1 MVGGFPCLRE
11 TQDIAGLQLTEPA
24 PQALQALLFL
34 FEFRERE
41 LFPGYFL
48 GDLLLELAAIR
59 HELGPLLQPGRFVG
73 TPEGVRALVSRCGV
87 HQCPGA
93 PALGDKLLGPGQS
106 VVEGRMDRQD
116 PRSRGQRNGA
126 NPAEFTPNSYP
137 MPGRLRRNLDEDQQ
151 PTFINHN
158 SKCSSCYIGAV
169 NVSETAGS
177 AHLAAVQRWP
187 LYAAGFT
194 TAFGAHAVAAGLGAE
209 SADIGLSL
217 LGLGILLA
225 LYDIAEVFLKP
236 VFGALS
242 DRIGPKP
249 VIVGGLVAFS
259 VASLIGLWADQS
271 AMLAAARLGQ
281 GMAASAF
288 SPASSA
294 GVARLAGGKTG
305 HYFGRYGSWK
315 GLGYAIG
322 PLLGALAIMAGGFA
336 LLFLILSA
344 LGLVVAAWAAYAVP
358 SLAPLPRPR
367 YTIVDVW
374 RQSTERS
381 FLGPTL
387 VLAAATGALG
397 AAVGFL
403 PALAA
408 REGLGTAGSV
418 AVVTVLAVASSLIQP
433 RIGGLRDRGLLA
445 DKPGMVAGLVAIAL
459 GTLMAGLLPGAGWT
473 YCAAILI
480 GLGIGIATPL
490 AFAHLADSTPP
501 ERLGRTLGSAELGRE
516 LGDAGGPLL
525 VGGVAVAAGLPW
537 GLGAL
542 ALAVGAAAFAAPATP
557 AASPAKNGGAS
568 APPASR

>member
-1 MVGGFPCLRE
+1 MKAPEALPFPLR
-11 TQDIAGLQLTEPA
+11 A
-24 PQALQALLFL
+24 
-34 FEFRERE
+34 
-41 LFPGYFL
+41 
-48 GDLLLELAAIR
+48 
-59 HELGPLLQPGRFVG
+59 
-73 TPEGVRALVSRCGV
+73 S
-87 HQCPGA
+87 
-93 PALGDKLLGPGQS
+93 
-106 VVEGRMDRQD
+106 
-116 PRSRGQRNGA
+116 
-126 NPAEFTPNSYP
+126 
-137 MPGRLRRNLDEDQQ
+137 
-151 PTFINHN
+151 
-158 SKCSSCYIGAV
+158 
-169 NVSETAGS
+169 
-177 AHLAAVQRWP
+177 QRWP

-217 LGLGILLA
+217 LALGILLA

-242 DRIGPKP
+242 DHIGPKP
-249 VIVGGLVAFS
+249 VIAGGLLAFS
-259 VASLIGLWADQS
+259 AASLIGLWADQP

-294 GVARLAGGKTG
+294 SVARLAGGKTG

-322 PLLGALAIMAGGFA
+322 PLLGALAIITGGFS
-336 LLFLILSA
+336 LLFGILAS
-344 LGLVVAAWAAYAVP
+344 LGLAVAVWTFTSVP
-358 SLAPLPRPR
+358 NLQPLPRPR

-418 AVVTVLAVASSLIQP
+418 AVVTVLAITSALIQP
-433 RIGGLRDRGLLA
+433 RVGRLRDQGRLT
-445 DKPGMVAGLVAIAL
+445 DRPGMVAGLLAISI
-459 GTLMAGLLPGAGWT
+459 GTLIAGLLPGAASI
-473 YCAAILI
+473 YCAAVLI
-480 GLGIGIATPL
+480 GMGIGVATPL
-490 AFAHLADSTPP
+490 AFSHLADATPT
-501 ERLGRTLGSAELGRE
+501 ERLGRTMGSAELGRE

-542 ALAVGAAAFAAPATP
+542 ALVVGAATFATP
-557 AASPAKNGGAS
+557 ASPARQA
-568 APPASR
+568 APRGEQPAENAPLPPTTN

>member
-1 MVGGFPCLRE
+1 L
-11 TQDIAGLQLTEPA
+11 
-24 PQALQALLFL
+24 
-34 FEFRERE
+34 
-41 LFPGYFL
+41 
-48 GDLLLELAAIR
+48 
-59 HELGPLLQPGRFVG
+59 
-73 TPEGVRALVSRCGV
+73 
-87 HQCPGA
+87 
-93 PALGDKLLGPGQS
+93 
-106 VVEGRMDRQD
+106 
-116 PRSRGQRNGA
+116 
-126 NPAEFTPNSYP
+126 
-137 MPGRLRRNLDEDQQ
+137 
-151 PTFINHN
+151 
-158 SKCSSCYIGAV
+158 
-169 NVSETAGS
+169 NV
-177 AHLAAVQRWP
+177 AAVTLCSVNSPEIPLPVGHAAGQRWP

-249 VIVGGLVAFS
+249 VIVGGLLAFS
-259 VASLIGLWADQS
+259 AASLIGLWADQP
-271 AMLAAARLGQ
+271 ALLAAARLGQ

-288 SPASSA
+288 SPASSSSI
-294 GVARLAGGKTG
+294 ARLAGRKTG

-322 PLLGALAIMAGGFA
+322 PLLGALAILSGGFGF
-336 LLFLILSA
+336 LFGILSA
-344 LGLVVAAWAAYAVP
+344 LGLGVAVWTIVSVP
-358 SLAPLPRPR
+358 QLKPLPRPR
-367 YTIVDVW
+367 YTIADVW

-418 AVVTVLAVASSLIQP
+418 AVVTVLAVASSLVQP
-433 RIGGLRDRGLLA
+433 RVGALRDHGVLA
-445 DKPGMVAGLVAIAL
+445 DRPGMVAGLLSIAV
-459 GTLMAGLLPGAGWT
+459 GTLMAGVLPGAGWI
-473 YCAAILI
+473 YCAAVLI
-480 GLGIGIATPL
+480 GLGIGVATPL
-490 AFAHLADSTPP
+490 AFAHLADTTPA
-501 ERLGRTLGSAELGRE
+501 ERLGRTMGSAELGRE

-525 VGGVAVAAGLPW
+525 VGGVAVVAGLPW

-542 ALAVGAAAFAAPATP
+542 ALLVGAAAAAAPSSRADQARGAAPAP
-557 AASPAKNGGAS
+557 PKN
-568 APPASR
+568 

>member
-1 MVGGFPCLRE
+1 
-11 TQDIAGLQLTEPA
+11 
-24 PQALQALLFL
+24 
-34 FEFRERE
+34 
-41 LFPGYFL
+41 
-48 GDLLLELAAIR
+48 
-59 HELGPLLQPGRFVG
+59 
-73 TPEGVRALVSRCGV
+73 
-87 HQCPGA
+87 
-93 PALGDKLLGPGQS
+93 
-106 VVEGRMDRQD
+106 
-116 PRSRGQRNGA
+116 
-126 NPAEFTPNSYP
+126 
-137 MPGRLRRNLDEDQQ
+137 MPY
-151 PTFINHN
+151 H
-158 SKCSSCYIGAV
+158 
-169 NVSETAGS
+169 
-177 AHLAAVQRWP
+177 RWP

-249 VIVGGLVAFS
+249 VIVGGLLAFAA
-259 VASLIGLWADQS
+259 ASLIGLWADQP

-294 GVARLAGGKTG
+294 SVARLAGTRTG

-322 PLLGALAIMAGGFA
+322 PLLGALAILAGGFA
-336 LLFLILSA
+336 LLFSVLAGLA
-344 LGLVVAAWAAYAVP
+344 LVIAVWTVISMP
-358 SLAPLPRPR
+358 RLDPLPRTR

-374 RQSTERS
+374 RQSTEKS

-408 REGLGTAGSV
+408 REGLGTTGSV
-418 AVVTVLAVASSLIQP
+418 AVVTVLALASSVIQP
-433 RIGGLRDRGLLA
+433 RIGALRDRGLVA
-445 DKPGMVAGLVAIAL
+445 DRAGMVAGLSAIAL
-459 GTLMAGLLPGAGWT
+459 GVVVAAVLPGALWIYG
-473 YCAAILI
+473 AAVLI
-480 GLGIGIATPL
+480 GLGIGVATPL
-490 AFAHLADSTPP
+490 AFAHLADSTPK
-501 ERLGRTLGSAELGRE
+501 ERLGRTMGSAELGRE

-525 VGGVAVAAGLPW
+525 VGGVAVATGLPW

-542 ALAVGAAAFAAPATP
+542 ALLVGAAAFAAPA
-557 AASPAKNGGAS
+557 AAATRDPSAS
-568 APPASR
+568 DPSAQGR

>member
-1 MVGGFPCLRE
+1 M
-11 TQDIAGLQLTEPA
+11 T
-24 PQALQALLFL
+24 
-34 FEFRERE
+34 
-41 LFPGYFL
+41 
-48 GDLLLELAAIR
+48 
-59 HELGPLLQPGRFVG
+59 
-73 TPEGVRALVSRCGV
+73 TPETPPPVR
-87 HQCPGA
+87 
-93 PALGDKLLGPGQS
+93 PA
-106 VVEGRMDRQD
+106 
-116 PRSRGQRNGA
+116 
-126 NPAEFTPNSYP
+126 
-137 MPGRLRRNLDEDQQ
+137 
-151 PTFINHN
+151 
-158 SKCSSCYIGAV
+158 
-169 NVSETAGS
+169 AG
-177 AHLAAVQRWP
+177 QRWP

-217 LGLGILLA
+217 LVLGILLA

-249 VIVGGLVAFS
+249 VIVGGLLAFS
-259 VASLIGLWADQS
+259 AASLIGLWADQP
-271 AMLAAARLGQ
+271 ALLAAARLGQ

-294 GVARLAGGKTG
+294 SVARLAGTKTG

-322 PLLGALAIMAGGFA
+322 PLLGALAILSGGFGF
-336 LLFLILSA
+336 LFGILSA
-344 LGLVVAAWAAYAVP
+344 LGLGVAVWTIFSVP
-358 SLAPLPRPR
+358 RLEPLPRPR
-367 YTIVDVW
+367 YTIADVW

-418 AVVTVLAVASSLIQP
+418 AVVTVLAVASSLVQP
-433 RIGGLRDRGLLA
+433 RVGALRDRGALA
-445 DKPGMVAGLVAIAL
+445 DKPGMVAGLLSIAV
-459 GTLMAGLLPGAGWT
+459 GTLMAGFLPGAGWI
-473 YCAAILI
+473 YCAAVLI
-480 GLGIGIATPL
+480 GLGIGVATPL
-490 AFAHLADSTPP
+490 AFAHLADSTPA
-501 ERLGRTLGSAELGRE
+501 ERLGRTMGSAELGRE

-542 ALAVGAAAFAAPATP
+542 ALLVGAAAAAAPSSRTDPAREATP
-557 AASPAKNGGAS
+557 VPPKN
-568 APPASR
+568 

>member
-1 MVGGFPCLRE
+1 MKATEARSSSFPAR
-11 TQDIAGLQLTEPA
+11 
-24 PQALQALLFL
+24 
-34 FEFRERE
+34 
-41 LFPGYFL
+41 
-48 GDLLLELAAIR
+48 
-59 HELGPLLQPGRFVG
+59 
-73 TPEGVRALVSRCGV
+73 
-87 HQCPGA
+87 
-93 PALGDKLLGPGQS
+93 
-106 VVEGRMDRQD
+106 
-116 PRSRGQRNGA
+116 
-126 NPAEFTPNSYP
+126 
-137 MPGRLRRNLDEDQQ
+137 
-151 PTFINHN
+151 
-158 SKCSSCYIGAV
+158 
-169 NVSETAGS
+169 
-177 AHLAAVQRWP
+177 QRWP

-249 VIVGGLVAFS
+249 VIVGGLLGFS
-259 VASLIGLWADQS
+259 AASLIGLWADQP

-294 GVARLAGGKTG
+294 SVARLAGKKTG

-322 PLLGALAIMAGGFA
+322 PLLGALAILAGGFE
-336 LLFLILSA
+336 LLFGILAA
-344 LGLVVAAWAAYAVP
+344 LGVAVAAWAAASVP
-358 SLAPLPRPR
+358 HLHPLPRPR
-367 YTIVDVW
+367 YTILDVW

-381 FLGPTL
+381 FLGPTT

-418 AVVTVLAVASSLIQP
+418 AVVTVLAVASSLVQP
-433 RIGGLRDRGLLA
+433 RIGTLLDRGVLA
-445 DKPGMVAGLVAIAL
+445 DRPGMVAGLIAIAL
-459 GTLMAGLLPGAGWT
+459 GSLMAGVLPGAGWI
-473 YCAAILI
+473 YIAAILI
-480 GLGIGIATPL
+480 GLGIGVATPL
-490 AFAHLADSTPP
+490 AFAHLADSTPAD
-501 ERLGRTLGSAELGRE
+501 RLGRTMGSAELGRE

-525 VGGVAVAAGLPW
+525 VGGVALAAGLPW

-542 ALAVGAAAFAAPATP
+542 AAVVGAAAFAAPAANATP
-557 AASPAKNGGAS
+557 SKQAP
-568 APPASR
+568 APPQR

>member
-1 MVGGFPCLRE
+1 M
-11 TQDIAGLQLTEPA
+11 T
-24 PQALQALLFL
+24 
-34 FEFRERE
+34 
-41 LFPGYFL
+41 
-48 GDLLLELAAIR
+48 
-59 HELGPLLQPGRFVG
+59 
-73 TPEGVRALVSRCGV
+73 TPETPPPVR
-87 HQCPGA
+87 
-93 PALGDKLLGPGQS
+93 PA
-106 VVEGRMDRQD
+106 
-116 PRSRGQRNGA
+116 
-126 NPAEFTPNSYP
+126 
-137 MPGRLRRNLDEDQQ
+137 
-151 PTFINHN
+151 
-158 SKCSSCYIGAV
+158 
-169 NVSETAGS
+169 AG
-177 AHLAAVQRWP
+177 QRWP

-217 LGLGILLA
+217 LVLGILLA

-249 VIVGGLVAFS
+249 VIVGGLLAFS
-259 VASLIGLWADQS
+259 AASLIGLWADQP
-271 AMLAAARLGQ
+271 ALLAAARLGQ

-294 GVARLAGGKTG
+294 SVARLAGTKTG

-322 PLLGALAIMAGGFA
+322 PLLGALAILSGGFGF
-336 LLFLILSA
+336 LFGILSA
-344 LGLVVAAWAAYAVP
+344 LGLGVAVWTTFSVP
-358 SLAPLPRPR
+358 RLEPLPRPR
-367 YTIVDVW
+367 YTIADVW

-418 AVVTVLAVASSLIQP
+418 AVVTVLAVASSLVQP
-433 RIGGLRDRGLLA
+433 RVGALRDRGALA
-445 DKPGMVAGLVAIAL
+445 DKPGMVAGLLSVAV
-459 GTLMAGLLPGAGWT
+459 GTLMAGFLPGAGWI
-473 YCAAILI
+473 YCAAVLI
-480 GLGIGIATPL
+480 GLGIGVATPL
-490 AFAHLADSTPP
+490 AFAHLADSTPA
-501 ERLGRTLGSAELGRE
+501 ERLGRTMGSAELGRE

-542 ALAVGAAAFAAPATP
+542 ALLVGAAATAAPSSRTDHPASEATP
-557 AASPAKNGGAS
+557 VPPKN
-568 APPASR
+568 

>member
-1 MVGGFPCLRE
+1 MNPSDTAPFP
-11 TQDIAGLQLTEPA
+11 
-24 PQALQALLFL
+24 
-34 FEFRERE
+34 
-41 LFPGYFL
+41 
-48 GDLLLELAAIR
+48 
-59 HELGPLLQPGRFVG
+59 
-73 TPEGVRALVSRCGV
+73 
-87 HQCPGA
+87 HQ
-93 PALGDKLLGPGQS
+93 
-106 VVEGRMDRQD
+106 
-116 PRSRGQRNGA
+116 
-126 NPAEFTPNSYP
+126 T
-137 MPGRLRRNLDEDQQ
+137 
-151 PTFINHN
+151 T
-158 SKCSSCYIGAV
+158 
-169 NVSETAGS
+169 
-177 AHLAAVQRWP
+177 QRWP

-217 LGLGILLA
+217 LALGILLA

-249 VIVGGLVAFS
+249 VIVGGLLAFS
-259 VASLIGLWADQS
+259 AASLIGLWAEQP

-294 GVARLAGGKTG
+294 GVARLAGSNTG
-305 HYFGRYGSWK
+305 RYFGRYGSWK

-322 PLLGALAIMAGGFA
+322 PLLGAVAIISGGFT
-336 LLFLILSA
+336 LLFGILSA
-344 LGLVVAAWAAYAVP
+344 LGLIVAAWAAVAVP
-358 SLAPLPRPR
+358 RLAPLPRPL

-403 PALAA
+403 PAMAA

-418 AVVTVLAVASSLIQP
+418 AVVTVLALASSLIQP
-433 RIGGLRDRGLLA
+433 RIGWLRDQGLLA
-445 DKPGMVAGLVAIAL
+445 DKPGMVAGLLCIAG
-459 GTLMAGLLPGAGWT
+459 GTLMAGLLPGAAWI
-473 YCAAILI
+473 YFAAVLI
-480 GLGIGIATPL
+480 GAGIGMSTPL
-490 AFAHLADSTPP
+490 AFAHLADSTPS
-501 ERLGRTLGSAELGRE
+501 ERLGRTMGSAELGRE

-525 VGGVAVAAGLPW
+525 VGGIAVAVGLPW

-542 ALAVGAAAFAAPATP
+542 ALLVGLTAFAAPGT
-557 AASPAKNGGAS
+557 KETS
-568 APPASR
+568 APPTSG